1 MQGMVS
7 TRRILRTIALCG
19 ALCGGLLLDARPSC
33 SQTSAE
39 PVNKQMDMEKIG
51 ALLQQLQSQ
60 IQQLHEQVSDL
71 KVQQQSA
78 KAESEQLRKALDTAM
93 SQLAAMN
100 AKPES
105 TEANQKAAESTSA
118 PRGLQDRVERLEE
131 NQQLADSKIAEQS
144 QTKVESGSKYRLRL
158 SGIALF
164 NMFDN
169 RGAVDNSDFP
179 QLAVARGILATN
191 SAFGGTFRQS
201 QITIQAF
208 GPTIAGARTSAE
220 VDLDFAGGFPQVP
233 NGTSFGLMR
242 LRTGT
247 VRFEWPQTTLVAGQ
261 DGLFFAPLSPT
272 SLATLATPSLAYSG
286 NLWGWTPQI
295 HVEHSYAVSE
305 SSSVTLQAGIL
316 DSLSADTP
324 GSTYNRNVG
333 WGEASGQPAY
343 AARVAWSG
351 TIGGQAITI
360 GGAGYY
366 GRQAWGLGRHVDGW
380 AGTIDAK
387 VPLGNRF
394 EFTSEFY
401 RGRAIGGF
409 GAGIGQTIVWN
420 GSLFDPATEVHGLNS
435 IGGWAQLKFRATSK
449 LQFNGVF
456 GSDNPFASELRD
468 YGGSINYYPF
478 PLSKNESGF
487 VNFIYQ
493 PRSDIVFSMEYRRLK
508 TFTLD
513 RGTNAANIANLSVGY
528 LF

>member
-1 MQGMVS
+1 DMQGMVS
-7 TRRILRTIALCG
+7 TRRILRTI

-93 SQLAAMN
+93 SQLSAMN

-105 TEANQKAAESTSA
+105 TDANQKAAESTSA
-118 PRGLQDRVERLEE
+118 PTGLQDRIERLEE

-201 QITIQAF
+201 QTTIQAC

-233 NGTSFGLMR
+233 NGASFGLMR

-261 DGLFFAPLSPT
+261 D
-272 SLATLATPSLAYSG
+272 
-286 NLWGWTPQI
+286 
-295 HVEHSYAVSE
+295 
-305 SSSVTLQAGIL
+305 
-316 DSLSADTP
+316 
-324 GSTYNRNVG
+324 
-333 WGEASGQPAY
+333 
-343 AARVAWSG
+343 
-351 TIGGQAITI
+351 
-360 GGAGYY
+360 
-366 GRQAWGLGRHVDGW
+366 
-380 AGTIDAK
+380 
-387 VPLGNRF
+387 
-394 EFTSEFY
+394 
-401 RGRAIGGF
+401 
-409 GAGIGQTIVWN
+409 
-420 GSLFDPATEVHGLNS
+420 
-435 IGGWAQLKFRATSK
+435 
-449 LQFNGVF
+449 
-456 GSDNPFASELRD
+456 
-468 YGGSINYYPF
+468 
-478 PLSKNESGF
+478 
-487 VNFIYQ
+487 
-493 PRSDIVFSMEYRRLK
+493 
-508 TFTLD
+508 
-513 RGTNAANIANLSVGY
+513 
-528 LF
+528 